1 MLVNKANYRG
11 YRLTTKFVVFARIT
25 EVSLMSRKT
34 ALWVLLKLEILL
46 ATHTRCRM
54 DILT

>member
-25 EVSLMSRKT
+25 EVSLMSRENRLVG
-34 ALWVLLKLEILL
+34 ALDAAILL
-46 ATHTRCRM
+46 AAHTRCRM